1 MNLLLTTKCYS
12 NCKFCF
18 VPKEVKKEQT
28 EMSFLLFKK
37 YIDHINKLYKTK
49 KPVIGI
55 LGGEPTLA
63 KDFPMIAGYAKS
75 YSGGIRLYS
84 SLITDTKN
92 IEYLLGAK
100 NIVLSWNIDA
110 YKQANKINK
119 KLILKNLKLIKK
131 DFKNNVLASITL
143 YANFQIKDFYEIIKI
158 LQKYNVNNI
167 RIALD
172 STNYQSFI
180 NYGTE
185 IFEFVKYLK
194 KLKFNLFSSA
204 CGHFIKD
211 IFTKEQETFIK
222 NNISNFKYNDCS
234 TNFPLDVLPNGTVV
248 PCVSF
253 CNRNKNIRFLEYN
266 SLNKLKQ
273 KITKEYNLVE
283 CQTEYCMANN
293 KFNVV
298 VGFTPYDTIEF
309 LKQNN
314 IKEVYCGY
322 YDKNLEKKWPVS
334 FGCINRRGEGVN
346 FSSWTDLRKFTK
358 SAYKN
363 NIKVYFTLNSHYY
376 VKEQYSWLK
385 QLITKIKKENS
396 ITGIILN
403 DLGLLLMINQMKFN
417 KDITISTLATAFN
430 SNAINFYKQFGAN
443 RIVLDRQLTPKEI
456 MELANSHKDMEFEIF
471 VLSTGG
477 CLFIDGYCS
486 LFHCFEQ
493 LKEQKDFGEMIKA
506 KKYDLVTA
514 GAGCCTVL
522 NNFSG
527 KDFNVLSTNKQK
539 FEISKTLGFS
549 CNICMLYELRNIKNL
564 ALKIDNRGSNGLG
577 VTNINMLNELVS
589 AVNSSINKEEYI
601 KKAKE
606 ILYKYKKVKCNSK
619 LCLYYKDK

>member
-18 VPKEVKKEQT
+18 VPKEIKKEQT
-28 EMSFLLFKK
+28 EMSFLQFKK
-37 YIDHINKLYKTK
+37 YIDHINKLYKTN

-63 KDFPMIAGYAKS
+63 KDFPMIIGYAKS

-131 DFKNNVLASITL
+131 DLKNNVLASITL

-253 CNRNKNIRFLEYN
+253 CNRNKNIKFLEYD

-273 KITKEYNLVE
+273 KITKEYNLAE
-283 CQTEYCMANN
+283 HKTNYCIANN
-293 KFNVV
+293 KFNVI
-298 VGFTPYDTIEF
+298 VGFTPSDTIEF

-346 FSSWTDLRKFTK
+346 FSSWNDLIKFTK

-376 VKEQYSWLK
+376 VKEQYPWLK
-385 QLITKIKKENS
+385 QLITKIKKEES

-403 DLGLLLMINQMKFN
+403 DLGLLLMINQKKFN

-443 RIVLDRQLTPKEI
+443 RIVLDRQFTPKEI

-589 AVNSSINKEEYI
+589 AVNSSINKKEYI